1 MVLLLFPNPISMFA
15 PPSKNDLRLCG
26 AWTDHEP
33 GWTDRRIVVWLR
45 VFLSLGLAQR
55 LLRFGLNYPLWNDEA
70 FLAANLL
77 DRDFSGLTKPLEYQ
91 QVCPLFF
98 LWLEEAICVVL
109 GFNEWTLRI
118 IPTLASI
125 ASLFLFRHLAGRL
138 LKGIGLVIAVAIL
151 AIGYTPIRH
160 GGEVKPYAT
169 DFLLTLALIT
179 LAVDWLRRPDRIEY
193 LWGLVPL
200 GPLAVGLSNPAI
212 FIEAT
217 VGLVLII
224 PVLKT
229 RSPRA
234 IVPLALFGIAGV
246 ATFLVLLRWV
256 NGPQSASVMQWMRV
270 YWARAFPPR
279 SLALLVGWL
288 ARVHTSQMFAY
299 PAGGDIGGSSLTTG
313 MVVIA
318 IVAYVRRGS
327 KTVLFLLLTP
337 FALGLIAAFL
347 GRYPYGGSAR
357 TMQYVA
363 PAIIVMAGLG
373 TAVVLARLPRRT
385 WRERSPRM
393 VLFGLLAIGLGMM
406 AWDVAHPYK
415 ILLDLESRD
424 FARRFWAEESSA
436 AELVCARTDLHL
448 PLDSLYWQGDR
459 AATYLCH
466 QAMFSDRHRARVP
479 ARLDR
484 VSVTH
489 PLRLLVFGETPR
501 DFAKVSGWIEAN
513 AETYELRARREHVL
527 NKGHRR
533 GKASSEDRYVVYEL
547 VPNKLAASYV
557 GDARR

>member
-1 MVLLLFPNPISMFA
+1 MFA
-15 PPSKNDLRLCG
+15 SPSKNDLRLCG
-26 AWTDHEP
+26 AWTDQEP
-33 GWTDRRIVVWLR
+33 GWTDRRIAFWLR
-45 VFLSLGLAQR
+45 VFLSLGIAQR
-55 LLRFGLNYPLWNDEA
+55 LLRFALNYPLWNDEA

-77 DRDFSGLTKPLEYQ
+77 DRDFGDLTKPLDFQ

-98 LWLEEAICVVL
+98 LWLEKAISVVL
-109 GFNEWTLRI
+109 GFNEWTLRF

-169 DFLLTLALIT
+169 DFLLALALIT
-179 LAVDWLRRPDRIEY
+179 LAVDWLRCPHRIEY
-193 LWGLVPL
+193 LWGLVIL

-217 VGLVLII
+217 VGLVLTI

-234 IVPLALFGIAGV
+234 IVPLALFGIASA

-288 ARVHTSQMFAY
+288 ARAHTSQMFAY

-318 IVAYVRRGS
+318 IVAYIRRGS

-337 FALGLIAAFL
+337 FALGLIAAFM

-373 TAVVLARLPRRT
+373 TAVVLARLPRPM
-385 WRERSPRM
+385 WRERSPRL
-393 VLFGLLAIGLGMM
+393 VLIGLVAIGLGMM
-406 AWDVAHPYK
+406 AWDVMHPYK
-415 ILLDLESRD
+415 IPLDLESRD
-424 FARRFWAEESSA
+424 FARLFWAEESSA
-436 AELVCARTDLHL
+436 AELVCADRSAPPARSDILARRPRRHL
-448 PLDSLYWQGDR
+448 PMPPG
-459 AATYLCH
+459 
-466 QAMFSDRHRARVP
+466 
-479 ARLDR
+479 
-484 VSVTH
+484 
-489 PLRLLVFGETPR
+489 
-501 DFAKVSGWIEAN
+501 
-513 AETYELRARREHVL
+513 HVL
-527 NKGHRR
+527 GSAPRQASGSARPCQRHASPSTRGLRR
-533 GKASSEDRYVVYEL
+533 
-547 VPNKLAASYV
+547 
-557 GDARR
+557 DAG